1 MVGEK
6 VLLRVLPMKD
16 VLRFVKKGKFSPRY
30 IGPFEV
36 LERIGQVSYKLAL
49 PPSLSGVHPVF
60 YISMSQKYYGDLSHV
75 LDFSTSLDTSKTGE
89 YVPSGEAS
97 KGNSMQAQPEVQ
109 SHQIPKQ
116 FPRRFH
122 LVDESSSSVGSSKG
136 SEDFEP
142 SSSHAP
148 TTLINIEYDDKVPD
162 DGRWGDIIVGGMARL
177 WKPKEWVDRFL
188 SEKAFDEQV
197 LHRYVRFEEV
207 EARQYLEKLALGE
220 AVRPWLA
227 EILAILGTTPVWLTP
242 GVPIVRATLNF
253 EAKGWQTLTILRVSQ
268 TLSTLNNWMQIA
280 TIKLTVISSAV
291 VAKPPSP
298 AAF

>member
-1 MVGEK
+1 MAPYEALYGRWCRSLVGWFKPGEARLLGTDLVQDTLEKVKLIQDRLRMEQSRKKSYTDWKVRDIAYMVGEK

-49 PPSLSGVHPVF
+49 PPSLSGVPPVF

-122 LVDESSSSVGSSKG
+122 LVDESSSYVGSSKG

-162 DGRWGDIIVGGMARL
+162 DGRWGDIIVGGLARL

-188 SEKAFDEQV
+188 SEKA
-197 LHRYVRFEEV
+197 Y
-207 EARQYLEKLALGE
+207 
-220 AVRPWLA
+220 
-227 EILAILGTTPVWLTP
+227 
-242 GVPIVRATLNF
+242 
-253 EAKGWQTLTILRVSQ
+253 AKFQECGPNGRSL
-268 TLSTLNNWMQIA
+268 LSD
-280 TIKLTVISSAV
+280 SS
-291 VAKPPSP
+291 
-298 AAF
+298 